1 MLLRRAIPYALL
13 TVFTAIAYA
22 LLVTGGSLVLKGS
35 LQVNNP
41 FITGAIIFLLALL
54 INPLREKIQGRV
66 AVLFSKEQGAIFGLA
81 DYPDELTRSSQISEI
96 VDVIQKYL
104 IENFNPT
111 ATHIFL
117 HDPLSDHYT
126 AQAGGNG
133 DITSDLRFPSN
144 NPLPLE
150 LEKCSTV
157 VFLEEANAFPET
169 LVHEKA
175 RLRLLGSQ
183 VLLPLLG
190 RGGLTGWVSL
200 GPRMSGEKYTVE
212 DIQYLEALSGQAA
225 LALERALV
233 LKSLERRVH
242 EMNVLTRV
250 SQGINVTLAFDDLLE
265 LIYAQSAQVIPT
277 LDYRITLQDPYRHHL
292 YHSFYLENDE
302 RVNNKE
308 NIPLSPGVGLE
319 HLIVQ
324 SRRPLVSDDYEK
336 ECSQHAVRPGM
347 EGVYAWIGV
356 PLNAGSE
363 TIGLLSLGSR
373 DPSVIYTRQQMEIFQ
388 SIADQT
394 AGAIVKGRL
403 LEESEKRTRQ
413 LIKLNE
419 VTRSLTST
427 LELEGLY
434 GQILASAVEILYCE
448 GGCLLLLD
456 QTQEA
461 LVFEAAVGPVATE
474 LIGEQLPMESGLVGQ
489 CVQSKQPILA
499 NEVRQSKI
507 WNSPPTGDNF
517 QKTQDIMIVP
527 LQVKDQVI
535 GVIEVVNKKDGL
547 PFNSD
552 DQELLIAYSSQAG
565 TSIEN
570 ARLYTLTD
578 QALAA
583 RVEELSVMQHIDRE
597 LNASLDVR
605 RAMDITIKWALQQ
618 SDSEAGIIGWVNT
631 KGILVMASS
640 GKQTQ
645 SAEIEGSYLSNLTTI
660 LEAALESGLPKAG
673 FLTGETGLTGLSEG
687 AQTQIAIPIRR
698 ETGSRGALILESSQ
712 AELPSDEVLV
722 FLSRLSDHA
731 AIAIANAQLYAEVQA
746 ANLAKSEF
754 VSFVSHELKTPMT
767 SIKGFTDLLAVGA
780 VGPVNEAQSNFLSTI
795 RSNVDRMATLVSD
808 LADVSR
814 IEAGRLFLDFTAV
827 PLQEVIGEVTRS
839 VRAQVEAKEQAIHLD
854 LPDDLPNAWA
864 DRTRLIQILT
874 NLLSNAYKYSP
885 TGGTILLAAKAV
897 QNVWDPRGAAQVLLI
912 SVKDE
917 GFGISEEDRLKI
929 FQKFFRSEDQK
940 IRDSAGTGLGLS
952 ITRTLVEMQGGL
964 IWFETEYR
972 SGTTFYFTVPV
983 IEGTLEAGLSDR
995 LEPNATASS

>member
-1 MLLRRAIPYALL
+1 MLLRRALPYALL

-22 LLVTGGSLVLKGS
+22 LLVAGGSLVLKGS
-35 LQVNNP
+35 LQINNP
-41 FITGAIIFLLALL
+41 FIIGAIIFLLALL

-66 AVLFSKEQGAIFGLA
+66 AVVFSKQQGALSGLE
-81 DYPDELTRSSQISEI
+81 DYTGELTHLSQISEI
-96 VDVIQKYL
+96 VDVMQKYL
-104 IENFNPT
+104 VENFNPS
-111 ATHIFL
+111 ASHIFL
-117 HDPLSDHYT
+117 HDPLSDQYT

-157 VFLEEANAFPET
+157 VFLGEGDAFPES

-175 RLRLLGSQ
+175 RLRLLECQ

-190 RGGLTGWVSL
+190 RGGLSGWVSL
-200 GPRMSGEKYTVE
+200 GPRISGEKYTVE
-212 DIQYLEALSGQAA
+212 DIQFLEALTARAA
-225 LALERALV
+225 AALERALV

-277 LDYRITLQDPYRHHL
+277 LDFRITLQDPYRNHL
-292 YHSFYLENDE
+292 YHAFYLENDE
-302 RVNNKE
+302 RVNHKE
-308 NIPLSPGVGLE
+308 NIPLSAGDGLE

-336 ECSQHAVRPGM
+336 ECSQNAVRPGM

-394 AGAIVKGRL
+394 AGAIIKGRL

-434 GQILASAVEILYCE
+434 SQILASAVEILNCE
-448 GGCLLLLD
+448 GGCLLLVD
-456 QTQEA
+456 HVQDA

-474 LIGEQLPMESGLVGQ
+474 LIGERLPMGSGLVGQ

-499 NEVRQSKI
+499 NEVRQSKV
-507 WNSPPTGDNF
+507 WNSPPAGDNIP
-517 QKTQDIMIVP
+517 KTQDIMIVP

-535 GVIEVVNKKDGL
+535 GVIEVANKHDGL
-547 PFNSD
+547 PFNPD
-552 DQELLIAYSSQAG
+552 DQELLTAFSGQAG

-597 LNASLDVR
+597 LNASLDIR
-605 RAMDITIKWALQQ
+605 RAMDITLKWALQQ
-618 SDSEAGIIGWVNT
+618 SDTEAGIIGWVNT
-631 KGILVMASS
+631 EGILVVASS
-640 GKQTQ
+640 GKLPQT
-645 SAEIEGSYLSNLTTI
+645 AEIEGSCLSKLTSI
-660 LEAALESGLPKAG
+660 LEDALASGLPKAG
-673 FLTGETGLTGLSEG
+673 SLNSEAGLTGLLEG
-687 AQTQIAIPIRR
+687 AQTQIAVPIRR
-698 ETGSRGALILESSQ
+698 ETGSSGALILESSH
-712 AELPSDEVLV
+712 AVLPSDEILV

-814 IEAGRLFLDFTAV
+814 IEAGRLYLDFTAV
-827 PLQEVIGEVTRS
+827 SLKEVIGEVTRS
-839 VRAQVEAKEQAIHLD
+839 VRAQVEAKKQAIRLD
-854 LPDDLPNAWA
+854 MPEDIPYAWA

-885 TGGTILLAAKAV
+885 VGGAIRLAVKAV
-897 QNVWDPRGAAQVLLI
+897 ENVWDPGGAAQVLLI
-912 SVKDE
+912 SVQDE

-929 FQKFFRSEDQK
+929 FQKFFRSEDQN

-952 ITRTLVEMQGGL
+952 ITKTLVEMQGGV
-964 IWFETEYR
+964 IWFDTEYR
-972 SGTTFYFTVPV
+972 SGTTFHFTVPV
-983 IEGTLEAGLSDR
+983 VESTLETGLSDR
-995 LEPNATASS
+995 VEPNSTASS

>member
-1 MLLRRAIPYALL
+1 MLLRRALPYALL
-13 TVFTAIAYA
+13 TVFTAIGYA

-35 LQVNNP
+35 FKIDNP

-54 INPLREKIQGRV
+54 IYPLREKIQGRV
-66 AVLFSKEQGAIFGLA
+66 AVVFSKHQGELSDLE
-81 DYPDELTRSSQISEI
+81 DYTGELTRSSQISEI

-104 IENFNPT
+104 VKNFNPNT
-111 ATHIFL
+111 THIFL
-117 HDPLSDHYT
+117 HDPSSDQYT
-126 AQAGGNG
+126 AQAGVNG
-133 DITSDLRFPSN
+133 DITSDLRFLSN

-150 LEKCSTV
+150 LEKRSAV
-157 VFLEEANAFPET
+157 VFLQEGDAFPET

-200 GPRMSGEKYTVE
+200 GPRMTGEKYTVE
-212 DIQYLEALSGQAA
+212 DIQFLEAFTSQAA
-225 LALERALV
+225 AALERALV

-277 LDYRITLQDPYRHHL
+277 LDFRITLQDPYRNHL

-308 NIPLSPGVGLE
+308 NIPLSAGVGLE

-336 ECSQHAVRPGM
+336 ECSQNAVRPGM

-373 DPSVIYTRQQMEIFQ
+373 DPSVIYTHQQMEIFQ

-419 VTRSLTST
+419 VTRSLMST

-434 GQILASAVEILYCE
+434 SQILASAVEIMNCE
-448 GGCLLLLD
+448 GGCLLLVD
-456 QTQEA
+456 RAQDA

-474 LIGEQLPMESGLVGQ
+474 LIGERLPMGSGLVGQ

-499 NEVRQSKI
+499 NEVRQSKL
-507 WNSPPTGDNF
+507 WNSPPAGDNIP
-517 QKTQDIMIVP
+517 KPQDIMIVP

-547 PFNSD
+547 PFNPD
-552 DQELLIAYSSQAG
+552 DQELLTAFSSQAG

-597 LNASLDVR
+597 LNASLDIR
-605 RAMDITIKWALQQ
+605 RAMDITLKWALQQ
-618 SDSEAGIIGWVNT
+618 SDTEAGIIGWVNT
-631 KGILVMASS
+631 GGILVVASS
-640 GKQTQ
+640 GKLPQT
-645 SAEIEGSYLSNLTTI
+645 AEIEGRCLSKPTSI
-660 LEAALESGLPKAG
+660 LEAALASGLPKAG
-673 FLTGETGLTGLSEG
+673 SLNGEAGLTGLLEG
-687 AQTQIAIPIRR
+687 AQTQIAVPIRR
-698 ETGSRGALILESSQ
+698 ETGSSGVLILESRQ
-712 AELPSDEVLV
+712 AILPSDEILV

-780 VGPVNEAQSNFLSTI
+780 VGPINEAQSNFLSTI

-814 IEAGRLFLDFTAV
+814 IEAGRLYLDFTAV
-827 PLQEVIGEVTRS
+827 SLQEVIGEVTRS
-839 VRAQVEAKEQAIHLD
+839 VRAQVEAKEQAIRLD
-854 LPDDLPNAWA
+854 LPEDIPYAWA

-885 TGGTILLAAKAV
+885 VGGAILLAVKAV
-897 QNVWDPRGAAQVLLI
+897 QNIWDPGGAAQVLLI
-912 SVKDE
+912 SVQDE

-952 ITRTLVEMQGGL
+952 ITKTLVEMQGGV
-964 IWFETEYR
+964 IWFDTEYR
-972 SGTTFYFTVPV
+972 SGTTFHFTVPV
-983 IEGTLEAGLSDR
+983 VESTLEAGLSDR
-995 LEPNATASS
+995 LEPNSTASS